1 MLSVGDLGTNCFL
14 LINEDTKEL
23 LVVDPGGQGK
33 RLAER
38 ITDHGFTAKGILLT
52 HGHFDHTDGMEDL
65 KASLPNPVK
74 AYALDKEEKLL
85 EDPSLNLSGGFGIGG
100 RSYKADEFFRD
111 GETVTLAG
119 LTFKVIATPGHTPGS
134 CCFYFEEDG
143 VLISGDTLFEQ
154 SVGRTDFP
162 GGSMQALV
170 SSIKEKLFVLP
181 DETLVLP
188 GHMGTTTI
196 GDEKQG
202 NMFVR

>member
-38 ITDHGFTAKGILLT
+38 ITDHGFTTKGILLT
-52 HGHFDHTDGMEDL
+52 HGHFDHTDGMGDL

-162 GGSMQALV
+162 GGSMKALV